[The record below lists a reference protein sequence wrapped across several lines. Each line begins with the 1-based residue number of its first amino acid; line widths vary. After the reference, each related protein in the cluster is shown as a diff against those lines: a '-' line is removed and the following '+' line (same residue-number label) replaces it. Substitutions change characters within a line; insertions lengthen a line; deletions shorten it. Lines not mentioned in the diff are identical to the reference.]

1 MAVEILKSAIAN
13 VFKKA
18 MTLGAV
24 AGLGIALAAVPGP
37 ASAKTY
43 LVNGILSATAIGYG
57 FKNLKRKIPN
67 ASLFLMVTGLEAG
80 GIRDTIIKDIRKR
93 HAANPNEQ
101 FSLAGISKGANVV
114 IDVARAVAKD
124 GIPIYYVGI
133 VESSGGS
140 LPSNVQN
147 ADNFVCAKGG
157 GLCTQ
162 KRVSGATTIPINTGH
177 IDMGNHP
184 TVHSRIAAN
193 AR

>member
-1 MAVEILKSAIAN
+1 MAVENRMSSFAKISKSLT
-13 VFKKA
+13 
-18 MTLGAV
+18 TLGTAAV
-24 AGLGIALAAVPGP
+24 LGLSLAAVPST
-37 ASAKTY
+37 AFAKTY

-57 FKNLKRKIPN
+57 FKNLKKKIPN
-67 ASLFLMVTGLEAG
+67 ASLFLMVTGMEAS
-80 GIRDTIIKDIRKR
+80 GIRDTIIQDIRKR

-114 IDVARAVAKD
+114 IEVARAVAKD

-140 LPSNVQN
+140 LTSNVQK

-162 KRVSGATTIPINTGH
+162 KRVGGATTIPINTGH

-184 TVHSRIAAN
+184 TVHNRIAAN